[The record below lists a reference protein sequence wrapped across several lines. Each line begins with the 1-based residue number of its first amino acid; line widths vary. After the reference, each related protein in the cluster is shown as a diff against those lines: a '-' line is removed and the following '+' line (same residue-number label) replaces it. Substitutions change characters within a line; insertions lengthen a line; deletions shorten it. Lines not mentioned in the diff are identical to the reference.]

1 MDVINK
7 CLKRQEKLMFIPN
20 VSDDIATDEY
30 EEMKRKQD
38 ADRQKQPSLYIFS
51 YTGHV
56 RQYIMKTVNHRYF
69 ETFMIIFIIIS
80 TVQLAND
87 NPLLDSA
94 SRGS

>member
-38 ADRQKQPSLYIFS
+38 ADRQK
-51 YTGHV
+51 
-56 RQYIMKTVNHRYF
+56 
-69 ETFMIIFIIIS
+69 
-80 TVQLAND
+80 
-87 NPLLDSA
+87 
-94 SRGS
+94 